1 MSPCLPL
8 SPSPH
13 LPLTKSPAHPLSL
26 SSYPPFFQPSILP
39 IFQKQ
44 MPPKASLET
53 RKKIYQSLCYV
64 LSDRAGQIAWDEFT
78 PADWK
83 LFSQMAEREGV
94 APLMYWKLKDS
105 PVAVPLSTFNLL
117 RSTYYQ
123 TLAQNTLMYQE
134 LERILTA
141 LDEAGI
147 AVIVLKGA
155 ALAATVYEDIGLRPM
170 GDLDLLVREEEFQ
183 EALDVLL
190 SIGYMQEPMPHQEFN
205 RQIGYNVHLWRESN
219 PILKVELH
227 WLLVAGGDV
236 WFGSSMEWLSDATGG
251 WESRVDRLLYRDFNN
266 VLELSFEAS
275 LLYMSAHLM
284 LQHGLEQ
291 ARLLWFFDI
300 HQLIGHAA
308 TRANWEKL
316 VEHAQGSQWTSALRA
331 TLTQT
336 HLLLETTLPEEVIS
350 DLSQRESLSSKD
362 EGLFQNQASRVRTK
376 AADVWGMSSFL
387 KPGNRMKYAINMV
400 IPSRQ
405 YMRWRYNPRPVW
417 LWPLCYP
424 YRWVRM
430 MREALLT
437 LSKLLIRNRVDW
449 R

>member
-44 MPPKASLET
+44 MPPKASLEI
-53 RKKIYQSLCYV
+53 RKKIYQSLCSV
-64 LSDRAGQIAWDEFT
+64 LSDRASQIAWDEFT

-205 RQIGYNVHLWRESN
+205 RQIGYNVHLWRDSN
-219 PILKVELH
+219 HILKV
-227 WLLVAGGDV
+227 
-236 WFGSSMEWLSDATGG
+236 
-251 WESRVDRLLYRDFNN
+251 
-266 VLELSFEAS
+266 
-275 LLYMSAHLM
+275 
-284 LQHGLEQ
+284 
-291 ARLLWFFDI
+291 
-300 HQLIGHAA
+300 
-308 TRANWEKL
+308 
-316 VEHAQGSQWTSALRA
+316 
-331 TLTQT
+331 
-336 HLLLETTLPEEVIS
+336 
-350 DLSQRESLSSKD
+350 
-362 EGLFQNQASRVRTK
+362 
-376 AADVWGMSSFL
+376 
-387 KPGNRMKYAINMV
+387 
-400 IPSRQ
+400 
-405 YMRWRYNPRPVW
+405 
-417 LWPLCYP
+417 
-424 YRWVRM
+424 
-430 MREALLT
+430 
-437 LSKLLIRNRVDW
+437 
-449 R
+449 